1 MAKENE
7 NTVKENE
14 DELVEELEA
23 EEIPAQE
30 GGEEEKDAP
39 EDASLEELRA
49 LEEKYGELNDK
60 YLRLYADFD
69 NYKKRSTKER
79 SDALNYAAAPVM
91 EKLLVVLDNF
101 ERALT
106 SCEEDTPFAEGVRMV
121 SKQLSDI
128 LTSEGLS
135 PIESV
140 DSVFDPQMHNA
151 VMVDSD
157 ETKEDNIVTEELQ
170 KGYRYKDRVIR
181 PSMVKVNKL
190 K

>member
-23 EEIPAQE
+23 EEVPE
-30 GGEEEKDAP
+30 EEGEEEQEEQRDG
-39 EDASLEELRA
+39 SLEALKA
-49 LEEKYGELNDK
+49 LEKKYDELNDK

-101 ERALT
+101 
-106 SCEEDTPFAEGVRMV
+106 
-121 SKQLSDI
+121 
-128 LTSEGLS
+128 
-135 PIESV
+135 
-140 DSVFDPQMHNA
+140 
-151 VMVDSD
+151 
-157 ETKEDNIVTEELQ
+157 
-170 KGYRYKDRVIR
+170 
-181 PSMVKVNKL
+181 
-190 K
+190 

>member
-14 DELVEELEA
+14 DELVEDLEA
-23 EEIPAQE
+23 EEVPE
-30 GGEEEKDAP
+30 EEGEEEQEEQRDG
-39 EDASLEELRA
+39 SLEALKA
-49 LEEKYGELNDK
+49 LEKKYDELNDK

-140 DSVFDPQMHNA
+140 DSVFDPLMHNA
-151 VMVDSD
+151 VMVDAD
-157 ETKEDNIVTEELQ
+157 ETKEDNIVTAELQ